1 MQSYLN
7 SKNINSLFI
16 AIVESLL
23 IEKPSNPIGFIMEYL
38 HKQYPEQTKGAIENI
53 AGPRLT
59 SNNTTN
65 QMDAKAESKTSTDMI
80 RQTSTNKK
88 TQSKIDDT
96 DEEDDDVSDLQVKP
110 VTANSSNKERR
121 RISVS
126 AESVDPVKMKAQRA
140 TITNVEKTPDV
151 AARLR
156 EVVSKSPLLRTLDDE
171 QRDMIVNAF
180 TGPEI
185 RQPGDTVIK
194 QGDIGDVF
202 YLLEDG
208 HVDVY
213 ISKGGEEV
221 KVHTYKP
228 GKENHFK
235 NLIFI

>member
-1 MQSYLN
+1 
-7 SKNINSLFI
+7 
-16 AIVESLL
+16 
-23 IEKPSNPIGFIMEYL
+23 MEYL
-38 HKQYPEQTKGAIENI
+38 NKQYPEQTKGFIENI
-53 AGPRLT
+53 AGSRLAS
-59 SNNTTN
+59 SNAGGN
-65 QMDAKAESKTSTDMI
+65 QLDAKAESKTTDMI
-80 RQTSTNKK
+80 RQSSTTNKK
-88 TQSKIDDT
+88 AQSKIDDT
-96 DEEDDDVSDLQVKP
+96 DEDDDDVSDLQVKP
-110 VTANSSNKERR
+110 VPANVSNKERR

-140 TITNVEKTPDV
+140 NITNVEKTPDV

-208 HVDVY
+208 SVDVY
-213 ISKGGEEV
+213 ISKGEEEV

-228 GKENHFK
+228 GMEQ
-235 NLIFI
+235 

>member
-59 SNNTTN
+59 SNTN
-65 QMDAKAESKTSTDMI
+65 LDAKAESKTSTEMV
-80 RQTSTNKK
+80 RQQSKTAKK
-88 TQSKIDDT
+88 AQSKIDDT
-96 DEEDDDVSDLQVKP
+96 DEDDDDVSDLQVKP
-110 VTANSSNKERR
+110 VPANVSSKERR

-140 TITNVEKTPDV
+140 TVTNVEKTPDV

-208 HVDVY
+208 SVDVY
-213 ISKGGEEV
+213 ISKGDEEV

-228 GKENHFK
+228 GW
-235 NLIFI
+235 

>member
-1 MQSYLN
+1 
-7 SKNINSLFI
+7 
-16 AIVESLL
+16 
-23 IEKPSNPIGFIMEYL
+23 MEYL

-59 SNNTTN
+59 SNTN
-65 QMDAKAESKTSTDMI
+65 LDAKAESKTSTEMV
-80 RQTSTNKK
+80 RQQSKTAKK
-88 TQSKIDDT
+88 AQSKIDDT
-96 DEEDDDVSDLQVKP
+96 DEDDDDVSDLQVKP
-110 VTANSSNKERR
+110 VPANVSSKERR

-140 TITNVEKTPDV
+140 TVTNVEKTPDV

-208 HVDVY
+208 SVDVY
-213 ISKGGEEV
+213 ISKGDEEV

-228 GKENHFK
+228 GW
-235 NLIFI
+235 